1 MDSNY
6 NVFYVGLD
14 GLTNQQV
21 LDEIYKQMSEYC
33 QLIEED
39 IPNSAKLFK
48 EKLRMLF
55 DKVALLNPDKKFRL
69 Y

>member
-1 MDSNY
+1 
-6 NVFYVGLD
+6 VFYVGLD